1 MQISLIF
8 YLFLP
13 WLTCVF
19 KKKAVPLQ
27 SQNNFIMLF
36 ESNIRELLKYLPS
49 HRVRREKQQMRELLV
64 QKRRIMSSAERQEQ
78 SAAIL
83 QQLEQMQCFCDA
95 KTVLL
100 YYPVNNE
107 VDVLPLFKKYKKEK
121 TLLLPVTHRRGMT
134 VSPYAGNENMHRGKF
149 HIPEPT
155 TPAYEGQIDLIIVPA
170 VAFDKKGLRLGRG
183 GGYYDKF
190 LKKQSHA
197 TLVGVGYDFQL
208 VDAVPVEKHD
218 QRVHRIIL
226 PSQTIVI

>member
-1 MQISLIF
+1 
-8 YLFLP
+8 
-13 WLTCVF
+13 
-19 KKKAVPLQ
+19 
-27 SQNNFIMLF
+27 MLF

-49 HRVRREKQQMRELLV
+49 YRLRREKQLMRELLV
-64 QKRRIMSSAERQEQ
+64 QKRRILSAEERASQ

-83 QQLEQMQCFCDA
+83 EQLEQMQCFREA

-107 VDVLPLFKKYKKEK
+107 VDVLPLVKKYKKEK
-121 TLLLPVTHRRGMT
+121 MLLFPVSHRHDMT
-134 VSPYAGNENMHRGKF
+134 VSPYEGNEKMHRGKF

-155 TPAYEGQIDLIIVPA
+155 TPAYTGKIDLIIVPA
-170 VAFDKKGLRLGRG
+170 VAFDKTGLRLGRG

-208 VDAVPVEKHD
+208 VDKVPAEKHD
-218 QRVHRIIL
+218 QKMHRVII
-226 PSQTIVI
+226 PSQTILV